1 MNPAL
6 KILLR
11 VRQEFQRLSRI
22 PVKPCRIMKGQN
34 EGLRSEKIRKLR
46 FFPLFGD
53 IAPGLCGSEQT
64 LGSARYD
71 NASS

>member
-34 EGLRSEKIRKLR
+34 EGLRSEKMR
-46 FFPLFGD
+46 
-53 IAPGLCGSEQT
+53 S
-64 LGSARYD
+64 
-71 NASS
+71 